1 MASGRRGRRPGWVL
15 MAEDPPHGGGMVRG
29 PTWAECQ
36 GSGGRAA
43 WSKGLA
49 GSEVLVTWPGL
60 TSTSAEREGAR
71 ARLFCARPTS
81 GAWERE
87 RPSLGDC

>member
-1 MASGRRGRRPGWVL
+1 MEGGRSGGPRGRNARGLEGW
-15 MAEDPPHGGGMVRG
+15 
-29 PTWAECQ
+29 
-36 GSGGRAA
+36 AA

-60 TSTSAEREGAR
+60 TSISVEQEGAR
-71 ARLFCARPTS
+71 ARLLYARPTS

-87 RPSLGDC
+87 RPSRRDC